1 MIGLQEY
8 IKKPYT
14 VSEEADLQVP
24 FDRIIKGKSIS
35 ILFEKTYLKNI
46 FFEKI
51 AIIDPNINI
60 INCNSH
66 EEKFFESIV
75 DTNNFIIFD
84 NLKFCHNPNI
94 LEYINTIKNKAI
106 IWT

>member
-8 IKKPYT
+8 IKKPYAI
-14 VSEEADLQVP
+14 SEEIDLQIP
-24 FDRIIKGKSIS
+24 LDRIIRGRSIFIS
-35 ILFEKTYLKNI
+35 FEKTYLKNI

-51 AIIDPNINI
+51 ATIDPNINI
-60 INCNSH
+60 VNCNSC
-66 EEKFFESIV
+66 EEKFFESI
-75 DTNNFIIFD
+75 DNDGNFIIFD

-94 LEYINTIKNKAI
+94 LEYINTIKNKVI